1 MSESSRV
8 RNAYDRKKKKKCD
21 DALRVA
27 EPKKLLVVWILGE
40 KTNVWEDGEAL
51 SPMDPTDYLF
61 LEIYLQKY
69 TLSV

>member
-1 MSESSRV
+1 M
-8 RNAYDRKKKKKCD
+8 
-21 DALRVA
+21 A

-61 LEIYLQKY
+61 FEIYLQKY

>member
-1 MSESSRV
+1 MI
-8 RNAYDRKKKKKCD
+8 KKKEEKCD
-21 DALRVA
+21 HVLKVT
-27 EPKKLLVVWILGE
+27 ESKKLLVVRILDE